1 MICSEAQHLIHL
13 DAGGDL
19 RTDERQRLASH
30 LETCSGCG
38 SYRDRMMSAMLAL
51 TSLRDA
57 VEQPAETGTVRSSV
71 WPSVRF
77 ELGRRKLRPASAR
90 RFNLSVAALSVCSL
104 SLAVISIVQT
114 MSSWGFQDLNSG
126 RMGISIPAG
135 LSAPLPAIANDKST
149 VVEDSPKSPTDAN
162 SSAPGLNK
170 F

>member
-30 LETCSGCG
+30 LETCTGCG
-38 SYRDRMMSAMLAL
+38 SYHDRMTSAMVAL

-57 VEQPAETGTVRSSV
+57 VEQPAATGTVRSSV
-71 WPSVRF
+71 WPAVRF
-77 ELGRRKLRPASAR
+77 ELGRRRLQPASAR

-114 MSSWGFQDLNSG
+114 MSSWGFQDLNS
-126 RMGISIPAG
+126 RQTGISIPAG
-135 LSAPLPAIANDKST
+135 LSAPLPGAANDPST
-149 VVEDSPKSPTDAN
+149 AVEDSPKAPASAN
-162 SSAPGLNK
+162 SAAPGLDE